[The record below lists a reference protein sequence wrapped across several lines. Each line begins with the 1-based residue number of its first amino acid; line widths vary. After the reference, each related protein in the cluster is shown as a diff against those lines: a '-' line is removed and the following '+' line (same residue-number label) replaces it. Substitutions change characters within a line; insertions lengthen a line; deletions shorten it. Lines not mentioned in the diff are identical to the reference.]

1 MGLFGRAIVGM
12 MPLTPRFIIR
22 WVAKRYVAGTDIP
35 SAIELMSR
43 MSSEGA
49 CFTVDVL
56 GEDIESLD
64 EAQFFMGE
72 YSRLLDAIV
81 ENNLDANI
89 SIKPTALGLMIDES
103 TALANIEELLRR
115 AAEDDI
121 FVRLDME
128 DHRVTQAT
136 IDTALAMHT
145 KGLTNIGVVLQ
156 GRLFRTLSDILETSS
171 SMGSYTDFRI
181 CKGIYLES
189 AEISHTRYR
198 EIVDATNRAIDL
210 MLDSGAYTAIAS
222 HDTPVI
228 KHSLESLKSRGMG
241 PDIEDPRYSESV
253 TRSAGKGPGYEFQ
266 FLLGV
271 RGNIR
276 RNLAKQGHRTR
287 VYVPYGTKWYEYS
300 MRRLRENP
308 EVALHVAKALLMPWA
323 NRR

>member
-1 MGLFGRAIVGM
+1 MGLFGRAIVSM

-22 WVAKRYVAGTDIP
+22 WVAKRYVAGTDIA
-35 SAIELMSR
+35 SAIDLMSR

-56 GEDIESLD
+56 GEDVESLE

-72 YSRLLDAIV
+72 YIRLLDAIV
-81 ENNLDANI
+81 ENGLDANI
-89 SIKPTALGLMIDES
+89 SIKPTAFGLLIDES
-103 TALANIEELLRR
+103 VALANIEKLLRR

-128 DHRVTQAT
+128 SHKVTQAT
-136 IDTALAMHT
+136 IDTALAMHS

-156 GRLFRTLSDILETSS
+156 GRLFRTPSDIIGVENVT
-171 SMGSYTDFRI
+171 GRATDFRI

-198 EIVDATNRAIDL
+198 EIVDATNQAIDL

-228 KHSLESLKSRGMG
+228 EHALTSLESRGMG
-241 PDIEDPRYSESV
+241 PSLEDPRFSEPV
-253 TRSAGKGPGYEFQ
+253 ARSSGKGPGYEFQ

-276 RNLAKQGHRTR
+276 RNLARQGHRTR

-308 EVALHVAKALLMPWA
+308 EVASHVAKALLMPWA